1 MLDLLPN
8 TFSPEAQGGWY
19 VSVASPGARTRTVR
33 TILTDFGAL
42 EGVEPASPTGARN
55 GTARNDAPEP
65 QPVR

>member
-42 EGVEPASPTGARN
+42 EGVEPGARN